1 MAVNKSLMNYSLN
14 LVSIPIIMLFCLRT
28 SYVTNNDDK
37 RHIILCFMLINV
49 FLSNRVDYDGSFQ
62 QSRQATR
69 VFFETAPLL

>member
-1 MAVNKSLMNYSLN
+1 MVIKDT
-14 LVSIPIIMLFCLRT
+14 F
-28 SYVTNNDDK
+28 
-37 RHIILCFMLINV
+37 ILCFMLINV